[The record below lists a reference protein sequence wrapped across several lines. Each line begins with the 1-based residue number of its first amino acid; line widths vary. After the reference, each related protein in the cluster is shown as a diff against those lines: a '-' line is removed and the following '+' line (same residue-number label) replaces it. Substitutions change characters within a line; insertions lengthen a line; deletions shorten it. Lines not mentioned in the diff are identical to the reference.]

1 MRFTQGLIIS
11 NQRPSLAARFRA
23 AVPIKKA
30 PRASGGKGDRLRG
43 LELEARSPQCVH
55 LATIKM
61 RRKGRAIVSIRVQ
74 PHGAGGP
81 DQFQSMLRLAKRNMT
96 AKMKPIGIM
105 MPQMAPT
112 TKAVINQAVDTSHI
126 VRPNDFR
133 TFAASS
139 SLAL

>member
-1 MRFTQGLIIS
+1 V
-11 NQRPSLAARFRA
+11 
-23 AVPIKKA
+23 AVLKRK
-30 PRASGGKGDRLRG
+30 PREASGAKEGTDCG

-55 LATIKM
+55 LATIKV
-61 RRKGRAIVSIRVQ
+61 RRKVRAIVSICVQ

-81 DQFQSMLRLAKRNMT
+81 NQFQSMLRLAKRNMT

-133 TFAASS
+133 TFAASR

>member
-1 MRFTQGLIIS
+1 V
-11 NQRPSLAARFRA
+11 
-23 AVPIKKA
+23 AVLKRK
-30 PRASGGKGDRLRG
+30 PREASGAKEGTDCG

-55 LATIKM
+55 LATIKGEAESQGYCLNS
-61 RRKGRAIVSIRVQ
+61 RAARGRWLN
-74 PHGAGGP
+74 
-81 DQFQSMLRLAKRNMT
+81 QFQSMLRLAKRNMT

-133 TFAASS
+133 TFAASRI
-139 SLAL
+139 LAL